1 MAANMDN
8 HTLKTLVVDRI
19 LSRVQTPGQ
28 YIGGEWN
35 SVRKDHQAGRGT
47 FCLAF
52 PDTYSIG
59 MSYHGLQVLYATIN
73 RRDDW
78 VCERVFAPL
87 ADMEALLREEKLPL
101 YSLESFTPLGQFDVL
116 GFTLQY
122 DLCSSNV
129 LTMLDLAGIPL
140 AADERTGAHP
150 LVIAGGPCA
159 ANPEPMA
166 RFIDLF
172 LIGDGEET
180 LPQVC
185 ELWLSLKRAGL
196 DRQAALTEMAVRLPY
211 VYVPQCYEP
220 QYGPDGRQA
229 SVRPRRSG
237 VPERI
242 EPAVLAD
249 LEAFPLPTAP
259 VVPHVECVQD
269 RITLE
274 IMRGCPWHCRFCQST
289 TTKRPVRFRQVET
302 IVRAAVEAYHS
313 TGYNEVSL
321 QGLSTGDYPHIEELL
336 RRLQAIFRPL
346 GVSVSLP
353 SLRVN
358 EQLRLLG
365 DLLNTDRRDGLT
377 FAPEAAR
384 DDMREQIGKDIHN
397 DDLYEGCRRAMEN
410 GFSRVKL
417 YFMCGLPG
425 EREADLDGILDMADT
440 ISRLGK
446 EVSGRFASVVANVS
460 NFVPK
465 PQTPYQW
472 NAMQRREYFRGVH
485 DYLRR
490 RKKFNS
496 ITLRCHDVEASLL
509 EGVFCRGDRRLG
521 EAIELAWRRGARFDA
536 WSEQLRPDLWW
547 QALADA
553 HIDVEQLLHH
563 PYPANATLPWDHVGI
578 RQGRAYL
585 EQEQAQSAA
594 HLARTCGG
602 EM

>member
-1 MAANMDN
+1 MTNQ
-8 HTLKTLVVDRI
+8 TLKSLIVDCI
-19 LSRVQTPGQ
+19 LPRVQTPGQ

-35 SVRKDHQAGRGT
+35 AVRKDHAGLRGKL
-47 FCLAF
+47 CLAF

-59 MSYHGLQVLYATIN
+59 MSCNGLQVLYSAIN
-73 RRDDW
+73 RLDDW
-78 VCERVFAPL
+78 VCERVFTPL
-87 ADMEALLREEKLPL
+87 ADMEALLREHKLPL
-101 YSLESFTPLGQFDVL
+101 CSLESFTPLGQFDVL

-122 DLCSSNV
+122 DLCYTNV

-140 AADERTGAHP
+140 AADRRTDEHP

-172 LIGDGEET
+172 VVGDGEEA
-180 LPQVC
+180 LAEVC
-185 ELWLSLKRAGL
+185 RLWMALKRSGTPRKDAL
-196 DRQAALTEMAVRLPY
+196 LNMAARLPY
-211 VYVPQCYEP
+211 VYVPQCYGP
-220 QYGPDGRQA
+220 QYDADGRQA
-229 SVRPRRSG
+229 SLRPLGPG

-249 LEAFPLPTAP
+249 LEAFPLPVAP

-289 TTKRPVRFRQVET
+289 TTKRPVRIRQVDS
-302 IVRAAVEAYHS
+302 IVRTAVEAYHN

-321 QGLSTGDYPHIEELL
+321 LGLSTGDYPHIEPLL
-336 RRLQAIFRPL
+336 RRLQETFRPL

-358 EQLRLLG
+358 QQLRLLG

-377 FAPEAAR
+377 LAPEAAR
-384 DDMREQIGKDIHN
+384 DDMRRQIGKDISN

-425 EREADLDGILDMADT
+425 ERQSDLDGILDMAET

-446 EVSGRFASVVANVS
+446 EVSGRFAAGRGQRLQLRAQAADAISVERHAAAGIFSMGARLPAAAAQISQRLAALPRHRVEPAGRRL
-460 NFVPK
+460 VP
-465 PQTPYQW
+465 
-472 NAMQRREYFRGVH
+472 RRPAAGGGDRTGLAARCP
-485 DYLRR
+485 LRR
-490 RKKFNS
+490 
-496 ITLRCHDVEASLL
+496 L
-509 EGVFCRGDRRLG
+509 ERTVSPRAMVAGHRRFG
-521 EAIELAWRRGARFDA
+521 HRRGTDSASPLPGRLHA
-536 WSEQLRPDLWW
+536 AVGPRGNPSGPRILGAGAGQLRDTF
-547 QALADA
+547 AR
-553 HIDVEQLLHH
+553 DVSL
-563 PYPANATLPWDHVGI
+563 
-578 RQGRAYL
+578 
-585 EQEQAQSAA
+585 
-594 HLARTCGG
+594 
-602 EM
+602 

>member
-1 MAANMDN
+1 MMTNQ
-8 HTLKTLVVDRI
+8 TLKNQIVDCI
-19 LSRVQTPGQ
+19 LPRVQTPGQ

-35 SVRKDHQAGRGT
+35 AVRKDHAGLRGRL
-47 FCLAF
+47 CLAF

-59 MSYHGLQVLYATIN
+59 MSCNGLQVLYAAVN
-73 RRDDW
+73 RLDDW
-78 VCERVFAPL
+78 VCERVFTPL
-87 ADMEALLREEKLPL
+87 ADMEALLREHKLPL
-101 YSLESFTPLGQFDVL
+101 CSLESFTPLGKFDVL

-122 DLCSSNV
+122 DLCYTNL

-140 AADERTGAHP
+140 ATDGRTDDHP

-172 LIGDGEET
+172 IVGDGEEAIAE
-180 LPQVC
+180 VC
-185 ELWLSLKRAGL
+185 QLWMALKRSGTPRKDAL
-196 DRQAALTEMAVRLPY
+196 LNMAARLPY
-211 VYVPQCYEP
+211 AYVPQCYQP
-220 QYGPDGRQA
+220 QYGSDARQT
-229 SVRPRRSG
+229 SLRPLGPG

-249 LEAFPLPTAP
+249 LEAFPLPVAP

-289 TTKRPVRFRQVET
+289 TTKRPVRIRQVDS
-302 IVRAAVEAYHS
+302 IVRAAVEAYHN

-321 QGLSTGDYPHIEELL
+321 LGLSTGDYPHIEPLL
-336 RRLQAIFRPL
+336 RRLQETFRPL

-377 FAPEAAR
+377 LAPEAAR
-384 DDMREQIGKDIHN
+384 DDMRRQIGKDTSN
-397 DDLYEGCRRAMEN
+397 DDLYAGCRRAMEN

-425 EREADLDGILDMADT
+425 ERQSDLDGILDMAET

-446 EVSGRFASVVANVS
+446 EVSGRFAAVVANVS

-472 NAMQRREYFRGVH
+472 NAMQRREYFH
-485 DYLRR
+485 QAQDCLRR
-490 RKKFNS
+490 RRRFPASRCAATTSSRACWKASCAAATAGWARRSSWPGGEGHVSTPGTNS
-496 ITLRCHDVEASLL
+496 FAPS
-509 EGVFCRGDRRLG
+509 
-521 EAIELAWRRGARFDA
+521 
-536 WSEQLRPDLWW
+536 
-547 QALADA
+547 
-553 HIDVEQLLHH
+553 
-563 PYPANATLPWDHVGI
+563 
-578 RQGRAYL
+578 
-585 EQEQAQSAA
+585 
-594 HLARTCGG
+594 CGG
-602 EM
+602 RPSPMRASTWSRFCTALTRPATRCPGTT